1 MREEREKWIQ
11 GLREERAALRIAHL
25 PLGLANLM
33 IAFEEGWEARG
44 RKDKVKEMFTE
55 AQEKFLKEG
64 AVAALGCERQ
74 TGVPARISLAQAVF
88 EGGWSEGVG
97 FNCFG
102 MKIPLGGVG
111 GKLLLTTEWFTPGDV
126 KWFLSLGQNRTAV
139 PAHPLRVN
147 GAKTL
152 YAVEDWFQTFPSLE
166 AAFAAHSSLLKAG
179 RYAGAWATYAAH
191 KKGVDDWFREI
202 GSIYSTTKGYA
213 DIILGFANSTV
224 VKDALSHA
232 QVGVGA

>member
-11 GLREERAALRIAHL
+11 GLREERNALRIAHL

-44 RKDKVKEMFTE
+44 RKDKEKEMFTE

-64 AVAALGCERQ
+64 AIAAVGCERQ

-102 MKIPLGGVG
+102 MKMPLGAISG
-111 GKLLLTTEWFTPGDV
+111 GKLLPTQEWFTPADV
-126 KWFLSLGQNRTAV
+126 KWFLSLGRGRTAV

-147 GAKTL
+147 GTKTL
-152 YAVEDWFQTFPSLE
+152 YDVEDWFQVFPSLE
-166 AAFAAHSSLLKAG
+166 AAFAAHSSLLRAG
-179 RYAGAWATYAAH
+179 RYAKAWATFLTN
-191 KKGVDDWFREI
+191 KNVEGWFREI

-213 DIILGFANSTV
+213 DIILGFANSSTV
-224 VKDALSHA
+224 RDALSHA
-232 QVGVGA
+232 QAGVS